1 MTARRVRARALRRS
15 TAPRVGADAISVAAF
30 ELAGSRVG
38 PTLDLGAPPAAREQ
52 LSIVTASRG
61 RHNMARATP
70 LAFTVRS
77 HHV

>member
-30 ELAGSRVG
+30 DGSRVG
-38 PTLDLGAPPAAREQ
+38 PTLDLGAPAAAREQ